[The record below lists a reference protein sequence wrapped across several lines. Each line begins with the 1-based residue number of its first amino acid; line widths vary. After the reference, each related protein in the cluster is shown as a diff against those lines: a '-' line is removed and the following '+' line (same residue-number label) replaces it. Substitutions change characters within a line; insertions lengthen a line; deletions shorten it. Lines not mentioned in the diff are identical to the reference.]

1 LPISSGKEEVIKKIE
16 GFLKS
21 RGEIVFAYLFGSFAE
36 EEIFNDLDVGIYV
49 DENSNLARGIFY
61 EIELSN
67 ELEEIIR
74 IPVDIIVLNKASHLM
89 VHRASKG
96 VLIKNEDDNVRAD
109 IITKHWRIY
118 WDFQSKIQEHVLEM
132 KHGSR

>member
-1 LPISSGKEEVIKKIE
+1 MSLTRKEVIKKIE
-16 GFLKS
+16 GFLKN
-21 RGEIVFAYLFGSFAE
+21 RGEIVFAYLFGSFVE

-89 VHRASKG
+89 VYRTSKG
-96 VLIKNEDDNVRAD
+96 VLIKNDDDNVRAD

-132 KHGSR
+132 KHGGR